1 MHGVPSQPVRL
12 AERVVARR
20 ALLVLPVLLAVQQRA
35 AGVEVVLAGVVAQVV
50 VEPEV
55 FVRVVRGPVR
65 IAVVPVSVQVGTEAG
80 AEDLVVVQ

>member
-1 MHGVPSQPVRL
+1 MHGVPSQPVRF

-35 AGVEVVLAGVVAQVV
+35 AGVAAQVV
-50 VEPEV
+50 AEPEV